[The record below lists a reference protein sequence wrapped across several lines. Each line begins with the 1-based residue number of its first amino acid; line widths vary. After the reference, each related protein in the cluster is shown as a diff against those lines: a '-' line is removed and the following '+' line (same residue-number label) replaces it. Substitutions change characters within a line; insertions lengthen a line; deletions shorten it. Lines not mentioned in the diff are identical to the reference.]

1 MFFTG
6 PDMFEAHDALICIK
20 EKTHVIVN
28 ERRRLT
34 PEHYF
39 KSPEE
44 MKKLFDDLP
53 EAVANTVV
61 IAKRCGFMV
70 EKQPPALPRYPDCG
84 DKTEAEVLQ
93 ERARAGLE
101 KRLNVH
107 VFKEGMSE
115 EEKMPCANNI
125 RKGWNMNWA

>member
-1 MFFTG
+1 
-6 PDMFEAHDALICIK
+6 MFEAHDALICIK

-70 EKQPPALPRYPDCG
+70 ENSRRLC
-84 DKTEAEVLQ
+84 
-93 ERARAGLE
+93 RAIPTAATRQRPKCCRNVRA
-101 KRLNVH
+101 
-107 VFKEGMSE
+107 
-115 EEKMPCANNI
+115 P
-125 RKGWNMNWA
+125 GWKSA